1 MNSKKSLIFWICF
14 YTLEFTGALLLILLQ
29 RESWIFNGFSAFPLA
44 YLIVCVFLAWYLP
57 TIWNFRR
64 SEDASIRWR
73 LWHTSTDF
81 DERQARMYGMA
92 AERSGTWKDPMWS
105 FMSRICLALVPMFL
119 LFVFFCSVELKIASF
134 AFGML
139 IYCAMMLFWYF
150 LLEESNKEEKA
161 LRKQRRNELEEQK
174 KREELGKW
182 K

>member
-1 MNSKKSLIFWICF
+1 MLI
-14 YTLEFTGALLLILLQ
+14 
-29 RESWIFNGFSAFPLA
+29 R
-44 YLIVCVFLAWYLP
+44 
-57 TIWNFRR
+57 
-64 SEDASIRWR
+64 DR
-73 LWHTSTDF
+73 LWRGPTTDF

-119 LFVFFCSVELKIASF
+119 LFVFFCSVEIKIASF

-139 IYCAMMLFWYF
+139 IYCAMMLVWYF